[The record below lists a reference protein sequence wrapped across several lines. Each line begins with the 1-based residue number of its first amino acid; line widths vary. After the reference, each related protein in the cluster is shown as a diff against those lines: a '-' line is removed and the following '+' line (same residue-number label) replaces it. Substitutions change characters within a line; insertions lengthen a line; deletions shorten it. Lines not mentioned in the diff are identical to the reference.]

1 MGKGMTL
8 SDKKIFATLFFALF
22 ATVTGV
28 GIVVPLLPV
37 YAHELG
43 ASGFFIGM
51 IFGAFSLARTF
62 FLPYFG
68 RLSDLKGRRP
78 LIVSGLLAY
87 TVISFGFIFFK
98 EVNAL
103 IVLRFFQGIASAMLM
118 PIIQAYVG
126 DITPAGKEGFSM
138 GLFNM
143 SLFCGL
149 SIGPLLGGVIH
160 DHFSLET
167 SFLCMGGLAFIGF
180 FLCFFLLPP
189 TRSEKYI
196 SSGRS
201 PVEWKKL
208 FLNRDMASIFL
219 FRFSHI
225 LCIGIVWAFLPLFAR
240 IRFSASS
247 SAIGFLIMLGVLVSG
262 ALHVPMGLLAD
273 KLSKRW
279 MVVAGGMIV
288 AGAVFSFE
296 WVQSF
301 WGLVW
306 ASIFFGI
313 GGGIAVPALMAI
325 AVVKGSQTDSMGSVM
340 AILTLAHSLGMLCG
354 SLIGGLMMDVFQLRA
369 AFPLGAAIMAVT
381 VAVFFAS
388 SRSRKG
394 LLI

>member
-1 MGKGMTL
+1 VNL

-68 RLSDLKGRRP
+68 RLSDLKGRKP

-87 TVISFGFIFFK
+87 TVISFGFIFFR

-149 SIGPLLGGVIH
+149 SIGPLLGGFIH

-167 SFLCMGGLAFIGF
+167 SFLCMGGLALIGF

-201 PVEWKKL
+201 PVEWQRL
-208 FLNRDMASIFL
+208 VLNRDMASIFL

-262 ALHVPMGLLAD
+262 ALHIPMGLLAD

-369 AFPLGAAIMAVT
+369 AFPLGAAIMALT

-388 SRSRKG
+388 TRSRKG
-394 LLI
+394 LSIS